1 MPARLQTWLLFGNRS
16 HFLSQKRFP
25 AHSTNDFFQT
35 LVPPIIRSPSHPACG
50 ISYPPAYAEVVFN
63 VWFCL
68 LFFRVINV
76 NCSDKT
82 CLVILDKYLILFL
95 WLYLKHILLSDTG
108 TWLFN
113 SGWRVAWMLLT
124 LSFKRHR
131 VISKFSSNR
140 IPLPF
145 LFIFFSQFSCPLC
158 HNTQAHFVETHKHA
172 GGLRQQLSF
181 SFLNVWGCSPLGSRK
196 QGPVPSLKNCF
207 RALPTFWRSPVTLST
222 YC

>member
-25 AHSTNDFFQT
+25 AHSTSDFFHP
-35 LVPPIIRSPSHPACG
+35 LVPPIIRSLSHPACG

-82 CLVILDKYLILFL
+82 CLVILDKYFIFMIVFKTHPSVRNR
-95 WLYLKHILLSDTG
+95 YMAVQLL
-108 TWLFN
+108 
-113 SGWRVAWMLLT
+113 GWRVAWMLLT

-158 HNTQAHFVETHKHA
+158 HNTEAHFVETHKHA

>member
-1 MPARLQTWLLFGNRS
+1 M
-16 HFLSQKRFP
+16 
-25 AHSTNDFFQT
+25 
-35 LVPPIIRSPSHPACG
+35 
-50 ISYPPAYAEVVFN
+50 ISSN
-63 VWFCL
+63 VWCCL
-68 LFFRVINV
+68 CSDHYLTLHVAFPIHLPMLKWFLICLVLFAFFRVINV

-82 CLVILDKYLILFL
+82 WLVILDKRLILFL
-95 WLYLKHILLSDTG
+95 WLYLKHILLSDRG

-113 SGWRVAWMLLT
+113 SLAGKWHGCCLHCPL
-124 LSFKRHR
+124 HR

-145 LFIFFSQFSCPLC
+145 LFVFFSQFSCPLC
-158 HNTQAHFVETHKHA
+158 HNTRAHFVETHEHA
-172 GGLRQQLSF
+172 EGLQQQVSF

-222 YC
+222 CC